1 MIFIRKREPHKEF
14 TPSKAY
20 TYNFAAMRTIDDSVW
35 GEAMNDPSWIRFI
48 TARHPLAR
56 KDDEFFNFEKSY
68 KRCHFFLLQTCK

>member
-48 TARHPLAR
+48 TARHPHMKYIRNRAR
-56 KDDEFFNFEKSY
+56 SKGVEEILVASP
-68 KRCHFFLLQTCK
+68 LLRF